1 MVTYQE
7 SDSEDGDEE
16 QEEEEEEARPRPIPA
31 CYLRGPPIESRA
43 QPKQV

>member
-7 SDSEDGDEE
+7 SDSEDEDEE
-16 QEEEEEEARPRPIPA
+16 QEEEEEARPRPIPA